1 MCLRQL
7 KCHLLIFHRIRFFL
21 WEFSL
26 FLFLELKPVMI
37 TVTSDDDISVS
48 RYLTTGNVPAG
59 SATPRMKSDK
69 TLLPKALTLLNS
81 RLLRYLFLGGN
92 LYSVV

>member
-1 MCLRQL
+1 MYVSSAVEVSSADVSSN
-7 KCHLLIFHRIRFFL
+7 FL

-37 TVTSDDDISVS
+37 TVTSDDDLSVS
-48 RYLTTGNVPAG
+48 RYLTTGDVPAG

-69 TLLPKALTLLNS
+69 TLLPKSLTLLNS

>member
-1 MCLRQL
+1 MYVSSAVEVSSAD
-7 KCHLLIFHRIRFFL
+7 ISSNSFFL
-21 WEFSL
+21 WEFS
-26 FLFLELKPVMI
+26 LFLELKPVMI
-37 TVTSDDDISVS
+37 TVTSDDDLSVS
-48 RYLTTGNVPAG
+48 RYLTTGDVPAG

-69 TLLPKALTLLNS
+69 TLLPKSLALLNS